1 MIRVHRLNN
10 SELVINCNLIE
21 TIESTPDTVITLNTD
36 KKIIVKEKLDEVIN
50 SIIEYQQKVFQKL
63 TLHYSNEEK

>member
-1 MIRVHRLNN
+1 
-10 SELVINCNLIE
+10 LIE